1 MFDLLATIIEVIQK
15 DAYMMIS
22 NFQPY
27 VLSLLYILCM
37 LDLILNV
44 SFGLL
49 DAKENPFVNLSV
61 SVFRYAFFG
70 YLVTHYVEVL
80 TIIIGGGF
88 QLGNIALGKAANPY
102 FTTEIFKF
110 LYNYIDF
117 AKELF
122 LAVGSAA
129 SGIDIVMIESLPMAS
144 MLLLGGFLAFVFWGI
159 VNLAIQIARIF
170 LVCAFA
176 YPLLVFAVFSK
187 TRDIGLKA
195 LSAIVNS
202 AVYAFVITALLNM
215 SNDII
220 ARIEEHYPVP
230 SGEFSLD
237 SISKSFSNMLSGLI
251 CSLLLFLFIKN
262 ADAIAG
268 MLSSGLLNAIQS
280 GGKGVLGYAQD
291 IKSGGGLGMNPT
303 SSGKTPPPSTGS
315 KGGSPLGGSSS

>member
-1 MFDLLATIIEVIQK
+1 MFDLLATVIEVIQK
-15 DAYMMIS
+15 DSYLMIN
-22 NFQPY
+22 NFKPY

-49 DAKENPFVNLSV
+49 DRRENPFANLSV

-80 TIIIGGGF
+80 TIVIGGGI
-88 QLGNIALGKAANPY
+88 QLGNIALGKGANPY

-110 LYNYIDF
+110 LYSYIEF
-117 AKELF
+117 AKNLF
-122 LAVGSAA
+122 LVVGNAA
-129 SGIDIVMIESLPMAS
+129 TGVDILMIESLPMAS

-187 TRDIGLKA
+187 TRDIGMKA

-220 ARIEEHYPVP
+220 LRIQEHYPLP
-230 SGEFSLD
+230 KGEFSLD
-237 SISKSFSNMLSGLI
+237 SISQSFSNMLSGLI

-268 MLSSGLLNAIQS
+268 MLSSGILNAIQS

-291 IKSGGGLGMNPT
+291 IKSGGGLGKNPI
-303 SSGKTPPPSTGS
+303 SSGKTPSPS
-315 KGGSPLGGSSS
+315 KGSAGGSSLGKSS